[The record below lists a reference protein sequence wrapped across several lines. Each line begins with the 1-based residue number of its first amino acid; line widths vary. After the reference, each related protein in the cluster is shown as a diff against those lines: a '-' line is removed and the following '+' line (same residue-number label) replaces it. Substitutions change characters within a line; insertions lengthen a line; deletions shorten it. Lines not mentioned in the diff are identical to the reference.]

1 MTATIV
7 WPAARLSLTL
17 VVVALLAVALAACGG
32 GEDPAPP
39 PATAPAEATTATE
52 TPTATQPE
60 ATEAGTVAETVA
72 INIGAVLPE
81 TGSLAFLG
89 VPIIAAVRLA
99 VDDVNAQGGRV
110 TLSLADSAT
119 NPAAG
124 LEGARRLLGEGAHV
138 IVGAGASAVSQAMV
152 QTLFD
157 EQIPQCSPSNTSPVF
172 TDQENAAYYFRTI
185 PPDTAMAPLIADV
198 VVARGHSRIA
208 IIGRADAWGNAL
220 ESLLVDEFEEL
231 GAETLSV
238 LYDPE
243 TASYSAEVAAVVS
256 YNPEMVINLGFSS
269 DGSETVRQLIESGV
283 GPERQFAATG
293 LYSPTL
299 WESVDASNPSVL
311 DGMLGIS
318 QTAKGAGEFKDRL
331 RAEAGDYLAYGAE
344 GYDCVILMALAA
356 RIVGDP
362 ADGEAMMRAI
372 NGLTHDGVECTSY
385 AECAALIDE
394 GQDVD
399 YSGVSGPIN
408 LSPEG
413 DPTVAVYSI
422 HTWQDGGNAVTL
434 STETVDLAP
443 E

>member
-1 MTATIV
+1 MRTTGRMY
-7 WPAARLSLTL
+7 AALAA
-17 VVVALLAVALAACGG
+17 VALLATVLASCGG
-32 GEDPAPP
+32 GEEDAAPP
-39 PATAPAEATTATE
+39 PTPAPTEATATAEAT
-52 TPTATQPE
+52 P
-60 ATEAGTVAETVA
+60 AGPAA
-72 INIGAVLPE
+72 LHIGAVLPE

-99 VDDVNAQGGRV
+99 VEDVNAQGGRV
-110 TLSLADSAT
+110 TLTLADSAT
-119 NPAAG
+119 NPATG

-138 IVGAGASAVSQAMV
+138 IVGAAASAVSQAFV

-157 EQIPQCSPSNTSPVF
+157 EQVPQCSPSNTSPVF
-172 TDQENAAYYFRTI
+172 TDQENATYYFRTI

-198 VVARGHSRIA
+198 VVARGHSRVA

-220 ESLLVDEFEEL
+220 ESLLVGEFAEL

-256 YNPEMVINLGFSS
+256 YNPDIVINLGFSS

-293 LYSPTL
+293 LYTPTL
-299 WESVDASNPSVL
+299 WELVDASNPSVL
-311 DGMLGIS
+311 DGMFGIS
-318 QTAKGAGEFKDRL
+318 QTSKGAADFKERL
-331 RAEAGDYLAYGAE
+331 SAEAGDYLAYGAE
-344 GYDCVILMALAA
+344 GYDCVILLALAA
-356 RIVGDP
+356 RVVGDP
-362 ADGEAMMRAI
+362 ADGEAMMQAI
-372 NGLTHDGVECTSY
+372 AELTHDGVECTSY
-385 AECAALIDE
+385 GECAALIDE
-394 GQDVD
+394 GRDID

-408 LSPEG
+408 LNAAG

-422 HTWQDGGNAVTL
+422 HTWEDGGNPATL
-434 STETVDLAP
+434 STETVDLAA

>member
-1 MTATIV
+1 MTLMVRTC
-7 WPAARLSLTL
+7 AAALLLTL
-17 VVVALLAVALAACGG
+17 VIAACGG
-32 GEDPAPP
+32 NGEEEP
-39 PATAPAEATTATE
+39 
-52 TPTATQPE
+52 TPTPE
-60 ATEAGTVAETVA
+60 ATAATAATAATPAGPVALH
-72 INIGAVLPE
+72 IGAVLPE

-89 VPIIAAVRLA
+89 VPIIAAAQLA
-99 VDDVNAQGGRV
+99 VEDVNAQGGEV
-110 TLSLADSAT
+110 TFSLADSAT
-119 NPAAG
+119 NPATG

-138 IVGAGASAVSQAMV
+138 IVGAAASAVSQAFI

-172 TDQENAAYYFRTI
+172 TAQENAAYYIRTI
-185 PPDTAMAPLIADV
+185 PPDTAMAPVIADV
-198 VVARGHSRIA
+198 VVSGGSTRIA

-220 ESLLVDEFEEL
+220 ERLLVDEFDRL
-231 GAETLSV
+231 GANTFSV

-243 TASYSAEVAAVVS
+243 TASYSAEVAQVVN
-256 YNPEMVINLGFSS
+256 YDPDIVINLGFSS

-318 QTAKGAGEFKDRL
+318 QTAKGTSDFKERL
-331 RAEAGDYLAYGAE
+331 TERAGDYLAYGAE
-344 GYDCVILMALAA
+344 AYDCVILMALAA

-362 ADGEAMMRAI
+362 SDGEAMMTAI
-372 NGLTHDGVECTSY
+372 AGLTHDGEECTSY
-385 AECAALIDE
+385 GECAALIDE
-394 GQDVD
+394 GKDVD

-408 LSPEG
+408 FSEEG

-422 HTWQDGGNAVTL
+422 HTWENGGTVATL
-434 STETVDLAP
+434 STETVDLVQRD
-443 E
+443 

>member
-1 MTATIV
+1 MSGTSW
-7 WPAARLSLTL
+7 WPATRRCAILA
-17 VVVALLAVALAACGG
+17 VAALLAAVLASCGG
-32 GEDPAPP
+32 GEEDPAPP
-39 PATAPAEATTATE
+39 PPTTPAEATT
-52 TPTATQPE
+52 P
-60 ATEAGTVAETVA
+60 TEAPTEAATPAGPPALH
-72 INIGAVLPE
+72 IGAVLPE

-99 VDDVNAQGGRV
+99 VEDVNAQGGRV
-110 TLSLADSAT
+110 TLTLGDSAT

-124 LEGARRLLGEGAHV
+124 LESARRLLGEGAHV
-138 IVGAGASAVSQAMV
+138 IVGAGASSVSQAMV

-198 VVARGHSRIA
+198 VVARGHSRVA

-220 ESLLVDEFEEL
+220 ESLLVEEFDKL
-231 GAETLSV
+231 GAETHSV

-243 TASYSAEVAAVVS
+243 TASYSAEVAAVVN
-256 YNPEMVINLGFSS
+256 YNPEIVINLGFSS
-269 DGSETVRQLIESGV
+269 DGAETVRQLIESGV

-299 WESVDASNPSVL
+299 WELVDASNPSVL

-318 QTAKGAGEFKDRL
+318 QTAKGADTFKDRL

-362 ADGEAMMRAI
+362 ADGEAMMEAI
-372 NGLTHDGVECTSY
+372 AGLTHDGVECTSY
-385 AECAALIDE
+385 GECAALIDE
-394 GQDVD
+394 GQDID

-422 HTWQDGGNAVTL
+422 HTWEDGGNPVTL
-434 STETVDLAP
+434 STETVDLAA

>member
-1 MTATIV
+1 MKLMVRTC
-7 WPAARLSLTL
+7 AAALLLTL
-17 VVVALLAVALAACGG
+17 VVAACGG
-32 GEDPAPP
+32 NGEAEPTPTP
-39 PATAPAEATTATE
+39 EATTA
-52 TPTATQPE
+52 PAT
-60 ATEAGTVAETVA
+60 TEAAPAGPVALH
-72 INIGAVLPE
+72 IGAVLPE

-89 VPIIAAVRLA
+89 VPIIAAARLA
-99 VDDVNAQGGRV
+99 VEDVNAQGGEV
-110 TLSLADSAT
+110 TFSLADSAT
-119 NPAAG
+119 NPATG

-138 IVGAGASAVSQAMV
+138 IVGAAASAVSQAFI

-157 EQIPQCSPSNTSPVF
+157 EQVPQCSPSNTSPVF
-172 TDQENAAYYFRTI
+172 TGQENAAYYFRTV
-185 PPDTAMAPLIADV
+185 PPDTAMAPLIADYV
-198 VVARGHSRIA
+198 VSRGHSRVA

-220 ESLLVDEFEEL
+220 ERLLVDEFDKL
-231 GAETLSV
+231 GANTFSV

-243 TASYSAEVAAVVS
+243 TASYSAEVAQVVN
-256 YNPEMVINLGFSS
+256 YEPDIVINLGFSS
-269 DGSETVRQLIESGV
+269 DGSETVRQLIESGI

-318 QTAKGAGEFKDRL
+318 QTAKGTSTFKERL
-331 RAEAGDYLAYGAE
+331 TEQAGDYLAYGAE
-344 GYDCVILMALAA
+344 AYDCVILLALAA

-362 ADGEAMMRAI
+362 SDGEAMMAALAS
-372 NGLTHDGVECTSY
+372 LTHDGEECATY

-394 GQDVD
+394 GRDID

-408 LSPEG
+408 LSKEG

-422 HTWQDGGNAVTL
+422 HTWENGGNAVTL
-434 STETVDLAP
+434 GTETVDLAA

>member
-1 MTATIV
+1 MK
-7 WPAARLSLTL
+7 PAGRMYA
-17 VVVALLAVALAACGG
+17 VIAGAVLLAIMVGSCGG
-32 GEDPAPP
+32 GDQEE
-39 PATAPAEATTATE
+39 EALH
-52 TPTATQPE
+52 
-60 ATEAGTVAETVA
+60 
-72 INIGAVLPE
+72 IGAVLPE

-99 VDDVNAQGGRV
+99 VEDVNAQGGEI

-119 NPAAG
+119 NPATG
-124 LEGARRLLGEGAHV
+124 LEGARRLTGEGAHV
-138 IVGAGASAVSQAMV
+138 IVGAAASSVSQAFV

-157 EQIPQCSPSNTSPVF
+157 EQVPQCSPSNTSPVF
-172 TDQENAAYYFRTI
+172 TGQPNAAYYFRTI
-185 PPDTAMAPLIADV
+185 PPDTAMAPVIADYV
-198 VVARGHSRIA
+198 VSLGVSRIA

-220 ESLLVDEFEEL
+220 DALLRDEFERL
-231 GAETLSV
+231 GAETFSV

-243 TASYSAEVAAVVS
+243 TASYSAEVAAVVN
-256 YNPEMVINLGFSS
+256 YDGDIVINLGFSS

-318 QTAKGAGEFKDRL
+318 QTAKGNEAFKERL
-331 RAEAGDYLAYGAE
+331 SARAGDYLAYAAE

-362 ADGEAMMRAI
+362 SDGEAMMAAI
-372 NGLTHDGVECTSY
+372 ASLTHDGVECSSY
-385 AECAALIDE
+385 GECAALIDE
-394 GQDVD
+394 GTDID

-408 LSPEG
+408 LSAEG

-422 HTWQDGGNAVTL
+422 HTWENGGNPVTL
-434 STETVDLAP
+434 GTETVDLADR

>member
-1 MTATIV
+1 MRPAGRWLAVATG
-7 WPAARLSLTL
+7 A
-17 VVVALLAVALAACGG
+17 ALLALVIAACGDARDG
-32 GEDPAPP
+32 GGGAPAPP
-39 PATAPAEATTATE
+39 ESSDP
-52 TPTATQPE
+52 
-60 ATEAGTVAETVA
+60 VALH
-72 INIGAVLPE
+72 IGAVLPE

-99 VDDVNAQGGRV
+99 VEDVNAQGGDV
-110 TLSLADSAT
+110 VLTLADSAT
-119 NPAAG
+119 NPATG

-138 IVGAGASAVSQAMV
+138 VVGAGASSVSQAFV

-172 TDQENAAYYFRTI
+172 TAQENAAYYFRTI
-185 PPDTAMAPLIADV
+185 PPDTAMAPVIADV
-198 VVARGHSRIA
+198 VVSRGATRIA

-220 ESLLVDEFEEL
+220 ESLLAAEFDKL

-243 TASYSAEVAAVVS
+243 TASYSAEVAAVVN
-256 YNPEMVINLGFSS
+256 YEPDMVINLGFSS
-269 DGSETVRQLIESGV
+269 DGSETVRQLLESGI
-283 GPERQFAATG
+283 GPERQLAATG
-293 LYSPTL
+293 LYRTTL

-318 QTAKGAGEFKDRL
+318 QTAKGNEAFQERL
-331 RAEAGDYLAYGAE
+331 RAEAGDHLAYGAE
-344 GYDCVILMALAA
+344 GYDCVILLALAT

-362 ADGEAMMRAI
+362 SDGEAMMEAI
-372 NGLTHDGVECTSY
+372 AGLTHEGVACGSY
-385 AECAALIDE
+385 GECATLIDE
-394 GQDVD
+394 GQDID

-408 LSPEG
+408 LSREG

-422 HTWQDGGNAVTL
+422 HTWEDGGNAVTL
-434 STETVDLAP
+434 GTETVDLAAR

>member
-60 ATEAGTVAETVA
+60 ATEAGTVA

-208 IIGRADAWGNAL
+208 IIGRADAWGSAL

-256 YNPEMVINLGFSS
+256 YNPEMVINLGFST
-269 DGSETVRQLIESGV
+269 DGSETVRQLIESGI
-283 GPERQFAATG
+283 GPERQFAATA

-299 WESVDASNPSVL
+299 WDSVDASNPSVL

-344 GYDCVILMALAA
+344 GYDCVVLLALAA

-385 AECAALIDE
+385 GECAALIDE
-394 GQDVD
+394 GRDID

-434 STETVDLAP
+434 STETVDLAA

>member
-1 MTATIV
+1 MR
-7 WPAARLSLTL
+7 PAGRWLA
-17 VVVALLAVALAACGG
+17 VVTGAALLALVIAACGG
-32 GEDPAPP
+32 DGSGGDEGPR
-39 PATAPAEATTATE
+39 APAESSE
-52 TPTATQPE
+52 P
-60 ATEAGTVAETVA
+60 VALH
-72 INIGAVLPE
+72 IGAVLPE

-99 VDDVNAQGGRV
+99 VEDVNAQGGQV
-110 TLSLADSAT
+110 TLTLADSGT
-119 NPAAG
+119 NPATG

-138 IVGAGASAVSQAMV
+138 VVGAGASSVSQAFV

-157 EQIPQCSPSNTSPVF
+157 EQVPQCSPSNTSPVF
-172 TDQENAAYYFRTI
+172 TTQENAAYYFRTI
-185 PPDTAMAPLIADV
+185 PPDTAMAPVIADV
-198 VVARGHSRIA
+198 VVSRGATRIA
-208 IIGRADAWGNAL
+208 IIGRADAWGKAL
-220 ESLLVDEFEEL
+220 ESLLVDEFDKL

-243 TASYSAEVAAVVS
+243 TASYSAEVAAVVN
-256 YNPEMVINLGFSS
+256 YEPDMVINLGFSS
-269 DGSETVRQLIESGV
+269 DGSETVRQLLESGI
-283 GPERQFAATG
+283 GPERQLAATG

-318 QTAKGAGEFKDRL
+318 QTAKGNEAFKERL
-331 RAEAGDYLAYGAE
+331 TARAGDYLAYGAE
-344 GYDCVILMALAA
+344 GYDCVILLALAA

-362 ADGEAMMRAI
+362 SDGEAMMEAI
-372 NGLTHDGVECTSY
+372 TRLTHGGVACGSY
-385 AECAALIDE
+385 GECATLIDE
-394 GQDVD
+394 GQDID

-422 HTWQDGGNAVTL
+422 HTWEDGGNAVTL
-434 STETVDLAP
+434 GTETVDLAAR

>member
-1 MTATIV
+1 MRLMARTC
-7 WPAARLSLTL
+7 AA
-17 VVVALLAVALAACGG
+17 ALLLALVITACGG
-32 GEDPAPP
+32 NGEEEPTPTP
-39 PATAPAEATTATE
+39 EATTAT
-52 TPTATQPE
+52 AT
-60 ATEAGTVAETVA
+60 TEAAAAPVTLH
-72 INIGAVLPE
+72 IGAVLPE

-89 VPIIAAVRLA
+89 VPIIAAARLA
-99 VDDVNAQGGRV
+99 VEDVNAQGGEV
-110 TLSLADSAT
+110 TFALADSAT
-119 NPAAG
+119 NPATG

-138 IVGAGASAVSQAMV
+138 IVGAAASAVSQAFV

-172 TDQENAAYYFRTI
+172 TGQENAAYYFRTV
-185 PPDTAMAPLIADV
+185 PPDTAMAPIIADV
-198 VVARGHSRIA
+198 VVSGGSTRIA

-220 ESLLVDEFEEL
+220 ERLLVDEFDKL
-231 GAETLSV
+231 GANTFSV

-243 TASYSAEVAAVVS
+243 TASYSAEVAQVVS
-256 YNPEMVINLGFSS
+256 YDPDVVINLGFSS

-318 QTAKGAGEFKDRL
+318 QTAKGTSDFKERLTERAGE
-331 RAEAGDYLAYGAE
+331 YLAYGAE
-344 GYDCVILMALAA
+344 AYDCVILLALAA

-362 ADGEAMMRAI
+362 SDGEAMMAAI
-372 NGLTHDGVECTSY
+372 AGLTHDGEECTTY

-394 GQDVD
+394 GKDVD

-408 LSPEG
+408 FSEEG

-422 HTWQDGGNAVTL
+422 HTWENGGNVVTL
-434 STETVDLAP
+434 GTETVDLVGR